1 MSQTRR
7 KYRQAAYDKSRKPD
21 GRKAHGGYT
30 NEYVYG
36 NTVRKLEPQK
46 RLKEVPV
53 KKPQHEVRKNRDKA
67 RHMSA
72 GYVLFLAAA
81 LCTSAVILVNYLRH
95 QSELTNLTESVAA
108 KQSQLNDLRT
118 SNNEEYNRIINS
130 IDLEEIKRIA
140 MSELGMI
147 YAQEG
152 QVIEYEG
159 KSNDYMRQAP
169 EGSH

>member
-1 MSQTRR
+1 MSQSRR
-7 KYRQAAYDKSRKPD
+7 NYSKAGQNKQNADGKGREAYR
-21 GRKAHGGYT
+21 G
-30 NEYVYG
+30 EYIYG
-36 NTVRKLEPQK
+36 NAARRLEPQRRPSEK
-46 RLKEVPV
+46 PE
-53 KKPQHEVRKNRDKA
+53 KKPQNEVRKNRDKA